1 MSDKFPKFFPGTQA
15 QEPVGQQPNVY
26 IYVEYKDH
34 VHPADYLIFDS
45 SVTTSAVCGAKKAPA
60 LDPKNP
66 QLPHAIAIEEGER
79 HTFGW
84 VMVAGSLGAQRAA
97 FQARAAQT
105 IAVPGQAAPKGRM
118 PGVMTQTRTVKL

>member
-1 MSDKFPKFFPGTQA
+1 MSDKSPKFLPGTQA

-34 VHPADYLIFDS
+34 VHPADYLVFDGPG
-45 SVTTSAVCGAKKAPA
+45 VVKKAPV
-60 LDPKNP
+60 LDPKSP
-66 QLPHAIAIEEGER
+66 QLPHALAIEDAER

-84 VMVAGSLGAQRAA
+84 VMVAGSLNAQRAA

-118 PGVMTQTRTVKL
+118 PGVMSQTRTVQVK